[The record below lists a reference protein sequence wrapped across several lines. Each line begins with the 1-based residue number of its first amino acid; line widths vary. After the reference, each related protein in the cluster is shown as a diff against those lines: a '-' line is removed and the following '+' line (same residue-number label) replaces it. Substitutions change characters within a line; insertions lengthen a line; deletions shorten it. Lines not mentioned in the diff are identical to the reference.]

1 LSSFA
6 CSSTLATARQAR
18 RRRFL
23 DALHHE
29 CVDDFDC
36 GLSVLAVAL
45 LSSQRNTAIAHDVA
59 LFGEVGLLGEI
70 RSVSQPDLRA
80 REAAALGF
88 RRVIVPQSNAAE
100 IRADVDIV
108 PVRRIEDVASVLF

>member
-1 LSSFA
+1 
-6 CSSTLATARQAR
+6 
-18 RRRFL
+18 
-23 DALHHE
+23 
-29 CVDDFDC
+29 V
-36 GLSVLAVAL
+36 
-45 LSSQRNTAIAHDVA
+45 LSSQRNAPIAHDLA

-100 IRADVDIV
+100 IRADVEVV
-108 PVRRIEDVASVLF
+108 PVRRIEDVAAALFEAPARH